1 MQWKA
6 AISPHDDYK
15 YADVCITNRLKELM
29 QTRLF
34 YWCAHRARN
43 FYASRQNHFGDFTH
57 WKSPY
62 GD

>member
-15 YADVCITNRLKELM
+15 YADVCTTNRLKELM

-34 YWCAHRARN
+34 
-43 FYASRQNHFGDFTH
+43 
-57 WKSPY
+57 
-62 GD
+62 